1 MFVFCFF
8 FLFFFFVVDFVVC
21 VVFTVVVARV
31 FDVIVVCWITFLND
45 TGPPSMGILAS
56 QIPGQ
61 KGSAGAPKGLQF
73 TLEKLDPQL
82 QNFFE
87 RFEAL

>member
-21 VVFTVVVARV
+21 VVFAVVVAVV
-31 FDVIVVCWITFLND
+31 FDVIVFCCITFPND
-45 TGPPSMGILAS
+45 TRPPSMGILAP

-61 KGSAGAPKGLQF
+61 EGSAGAPKGLQCKKL
-73 TLEKLDPQL
+73 TLQVYSLDISKQVI
-82 QNFFE
+82 
-87 RFEAL
+87 